1 MTHNKHPVITETVIF
16 ATYTCAGPKTY
27 VFPLMN
33 IKLPHIAIAIIHFA
47 LPLKDRVAENF
58 SWYNL
63 VT

>member
-1 MTHNKHPVITETVIF
+1 MENVIF
-16 ATYTCAGPKTY
+16 ATYTCAGLKTY

-33 IKLPHIAIAIIHFA
+33 IKLPHTAVAIIHFA
-47 LPLKDRVAENF
+47 LPLKDRVVEDF